1 MVDLHGVKLLPVNL
15 DEAIEVVARSIPERN
30 GDYFCFVNI
39 HVVME
44 GIKNPGIKRILND
57 AAANFPDGMGVA
69 KALKML
75 GNRFDGRVRGA
86 DFMLKLCEYASE
98 NNLKVFFYGNTE
110 ETLTLLSEKLKS
122 LYPELNIAGSASPPF
137 RTLTKE
143 EDDAYVKQ
151 INDSS
156 TDILFV
162 SLGAPKQEKWM
173 AEHKGKIRAV
183 QLGVGAAFSFLT
195 GRVKQAP
202 LSMQKTYL
210 EWLYR
215 LPQEPRK
222 TIYRML
228 LVPEFLCR
236 LLVQMVEEYLK
247 RTKEIIK
254 WLKKNILKLKSK
266 K

>member
-15 DEAIEVVARSIPERN
+15 DEAIEVVARSIPKRK
-30 GDYFCFVNI
+30 GDYFCFANI

-44 GIKNPGIKRILND
+44 GNRSPEIKNILNNS
-57 AAANFPDGMGVA
+57 AANFPDGMGVA
-69 KALKML
+69 RALKML
-75 GNRFDGRVRGA
+75 GNRFEGRVRGA
-86 DFMLKLCEYASE
+86 DFMLTLCEYASK

-110 ETLTLLSEKLKS
+110 ETLALLSEKLKN

-151 INDSS
+151 INDSGA
-156 TDILFV
+156 DILFV

-173 AEHKGKIRAV
+173 ADHKGRVKAV

-195 GRVKQAP
+195 GKVRQAP
-202 LSMQKTYL
+202 LWMQKTYL

-215 LPQEPRK
+215 LPQEPKK

-228 LVPEFLCR
+228 LVPEFLLR
-236 LLVQMVEEYLK
+236 LLVQMVDERIRK
-247 RTKEIIK
+247 
-254 WLKKNILKLKSK
+254 
-266 K
+266 